1 MTKKVSKKQV
11 KEDPV
16 SKINIR
22 LTLLEHKV
30 EQIDSII
37 KLALSRLGLQ
47 KEYK

>member
-1 MTKKVSKKQV
+1 MTKEASKKQV
-11 KEDPV
+11 KEDPI

-22 LTLLEHKV
+22 LALLEHKV